1 MVAEVTEL
9 IHRQGTV
16 EADRDFFSFS
26 TGQEPAVESD
36 LQDLHELRNK
46 RPREEP
52 KMDIT
57 PMIDVTFLL
66 LIFFVVA
73 SKMDP
78 QMAVDLP
85 TTKHGDAIPE
95 DDAVVMLVIADS
107 IDDPSIFR
115 GLSKAPENRI
125 MGSIDEQEAAI
136 RAYIEEELNGASPK
150 RFVLIKAEREVRYR
164 HMDRVYRAVK
174 EAIQAQGDV
183 EIHTAVIE
191 EI

>member
-1 MVAEVTEL
+1 
-9 IHRQGTV
+9 
-16 EADRDFFSFS
+16 
-26 TGQEPAVESD
+26 VESD
-36 LQDLHELRNK
+36 LEDLKAMRK
-46 RPREEP
+46 RRVREEP

-95 DDAVVMLVIADS
+95 KEAVVLLVIGDNP
-107 IDDPSIFR
+107 DDPSIFR
-115 GLSKAPENRI
+115 GLSKDAANRFQ
-125 MGSIDEQEAAI
+125 GSADEQEAAI
-136 RAYIEEELNGASPK
+136 REYVQQELNGPRPK
-150 RFVLIKAEREVRYR
+150 RFVLIKAERAVRYR
-164 HMDRVYRAVK
+164 HMDRVYRTVK
-174 EAIQAQGDV
+174 EAIMDQGDI